1 MSFKKLFLP
10 QYVLY
15 YPAALL
21 VAAVTYLVTLVDP
34 LKYPLARFL
43 SEGGGISGLPEF
55 AVKLFTPAHVAAA
68 VMLVAL
74 FFLIVYI
81 ERKSRSISAAL
92 LAGRGFPFYVF
103 VAALFIWFSQAFL
116 YPGVLLAGDSNFH
129 IARIAHFRYGLEEA
143 RLIYWNNYWHL
154 GMPEYQF
161 TGPLLFW
168 LGGVIDLLFSDPYF
182 TAKLVLFVAQF
193 SSGVFLFVYL
203 RVLQLD
209 RFASLI
215 GAVAYCGAWAHL
227 HMLLYK
233 GALPQAIIFT
243 LLPLGLLYIEKL
255 ARIKRYSTWYWPGL
269 ATVLAALFI
278 NHPSN
283 GFFGALYLAL
293 YSLLSMTVGRFS
305 WRIGPL
311 LLSAAVAAILISLF
325 LLVPVLVERDWVTM
339 ENPGSLISFVSPKLE
354 SLSYLLLWHYGN
366 TGPGSNF
373 FAYMGLSV
381 LALAALN
388 VYHLKD
394 ATPDQ
399 RRLLAV
405 LLILWVLSF
414 FLTGPHIRQ
423 STFILLFTAILA
435 GIGVSRITWKEN
447 STMPALLILLLLL
460 DLGTIA
466 IQPVARTDK
475 EYFATGA
482 EELSR
487 NHASERVLISASYSG
502 DFGISIWD
510 GGPMMSYPVQQLGV
524 PFAYSVP
531 MSHNYVAAAVK
542 QAEHDLQLN
551 KKLSKSSLDM
561 LSLLNVGYIVN
572 DNGKNLGFSEQ
583 YLETVYV
590 DALGKAIPIA
600 GATPVVF
607 STVLDDKIPE
617 KILDKP
623 ILWDEEFVL
632 PYPTRTGKVYKFLKS
647 VIDEMGF
654 DPESRTVSKIFIREA
669 SPIPKSESKGP
680 LAARIL
686 DYKVDIGEVIL
697 KVESEDA
704 GWARLAHAWYPALE
718 VIHNGIKIEAFQ
730 DAIGQIVVPV
740 VSGINEYSLTPTL
753 TPLRQATLWISLIA
767 FLGIWISTG
776 ALRYFQAKKRGYA
789 SE

>member
-1 MSFKKLFLP
+1 MSLKKIFLP

-15 YPAALL
+15 YPTVLL
-21 VAAVTYLVTLVDP
+21 FAAVVYLVTMVDP
-34 LKYPLARFL
+34 LKYPLVRFI
-43 SEGGGISGLPEF
+43 SEGGNVAGLPKF
-55 AVKLFTPAHVAAA
+55 AVSLLTPAHAAVA
-68 VMLVAL
+68 VMLIAL
-74 FFLIVYI
+74 FFLIIYI
-81 ERKSRSISAAL
+81 EKKGRSISAAL
-92 LAGRGFPFYVF
+92 LEGPNFPFYVF
-103 VAALFIWFSQAFL
+103 AAALFVWFSQAFL
-116 YPGVLLAGDSNFH
+116 YPGMLLAGDSNFH
-129 IARIAHFRYGLEEA
+129 VARIAHFRYGLEEEK
-143 RLIYWNNYWHL
+143 LIYWNNYWHL

-168 LGGVIDLLFSDPYF
+168 IGGAADLLFRDPYL
-182 TAKLVLFVAQF
+182 TAKLILLAAQF
-193 SSGVFLFVYL
+193 TSGVFLFAYL

-215 GAVAYCGAWAHL
+215 GAIAYCGAWTHL

-255 ARIKRYSTWYWPGL
+255 ARIKRYATWYWPGL

-293 YSLLSMTVGRFS
+293 YSLLSMAVGRFN
-305 WRIGPL
+305 WRMAPL

-325 LLVPVLVERDWVTM
+325 LLVPVLVEQDWVTM
-339 ENPGSLISFVSPKLE
+339 ENSGSLIRFVSPKLE

-373 FAYMGLSV
+373 FAYIGLSV

-388 VYHLKD
+388 AYHLKD
-394 ATPDQ
+394 ATSDQ
-399 RRLLAV
+399 KRLLAV

-435 GIGVSRITWKEN
+435 GTGVSRITWKIG
-447 STMPALLILLLLL
+447 SAMPALLLLLLLL

-475 EYFATGA
+475 EYFAAGA

-487 NHASERVLISASYSG
+487 NHASHRVLISASYMG

-542 QAEHDLQLN
+542 QAEHDLQFN

-572 DNGKNLGFSEQ
+572 DKGKNLGFPEQ
-583 YLETVYV
+583 YPETVYV
-590 DALGKAIPIA
+590 DTLGKAIPIT

-607 STVLDDKIPE
+607 STTLDDKAPE
-617 KILDKP
+617 KTLDKP
-623 ILWDEEFVL
+623 ILWDEEFIL
-632 PYPTRTGKVYKFLKS
+632 PYPTRTGKIDRFLKS

-686 DYKVDIGEVIL
+686 DYKVDISEVIL

-740 VSGINEYSLTPTL
+740 VPGLNEYSLTPTL
-753 TPLRQATLWISLIA
+753 TPLRYATIWISLIA
-767 FLGIWISTG
+767 FLGIWISLG
-776 ALRYFQAKKRGYA
+776 ASRYLHTKKRHYT
-789 SE
+789 SR